1 MQSLARIMHIGYI
14 MRLRSTNHEDKGRRA
29 DCEVL
34 PPLSRFALR
43 FSHCAIVS
51 KKGFTVIEVLITLLV
66 FAIAMI
72 GITNMRALSLNG
84 SFFNKDATTASSLAQ
99 KKLEELKNTPY
110 SSITSSSSQ
119 QNNMNISWT
128 VVPDS
133 ATVTDGSTTTT
144 YNFKDVTVS
153 VTWKQK
159 KIELFTVIS
168 EI

>member
-1 MQSLARIMHIGYI
+1 MKLHSPFTFY
-14 MRLRSTNHEDKGRRA
+14 
-29 DCEVL
+29 
-34 PPLSRFALR
+34 LSPFTISFNR
-43 FSHCAIVS
+43 
-51 KKGFTVIEVLITLLV
+51 GFTVIEVLITLLV

-99 KKLEELKNTPY
+99 KKLEELKNIPY
-110 SSITSSSSQ
+110 SSIASSSSQ
-119 QNNMNISWT
+119 QNGMNISWT
-128 VVPDS
+128 VVPNS
-133 ATVTDGSTTTT
+133 TTVTDGGTTVI

-153 VTWKQK
+153 VTWKQE

>member
-1 MQSLARIMHIGYI
+1 
-14 MRLRSTNHEDKGRRA
+14 MRRYSNNYKNIDKMSGHEVPASVSRFAIRN
-29 DCEVL
+29 V
-34 PPLSRFALR
+34 PPLSGLNHTQFAIGFNR
-43 FSHCAIVS
+43 
-51 KKGFTVIEVLITLLV
+51 GFTVIEVLITLLI

-84 SFFNKDATTASSLAQ
+84 SFFNKDATTASSYAQ
-99 KKLEELKNTPY
+99 KKLEELKGTPY
-110 SSITSSSSQ
+110 SSIVSGSIP

-128 VVPDS
+128 VVPNS
-133 ATVTDGSTTTT
+133 ATVIQDSSTAT
-144 YNFKDVTVS
+144 YNYKDVTVS

>member
-1 MQSLARIMHIGYI
+1 MYYAYNSI
-14 MRLRSTNHEDKGRRA
+14 MRLFPDNQASDSQIKI
-29 DCEVL
+29 
-34 PPLSRFALR
+34 FAKAVFTFR
-43 FSHCAIVS
+43 NSQFSVRC
-51 KKGFTVIEVLITLLV
+51 KNGFTVIEVLITILV

-99 KKLEELKNTPY
+99 KKLEDLKNTPY
-110 SSITSSSSQ
+110 SSINSGSSQ
-119 QNNMNISWT
+119 QNNMNIAWE
-128 VVPDS
+128 VVPGS
-133 ATVTDGSTTTT
+133 TSVTDGGTTVI